1 MNNID
6 IYKQD
11 LIENGQKVG
20 LMTIIRGL
28 FPKNVPEENIKHIMR
43 GVVDNYVENRP
54 HNTFVLEDSSCAY
67 VIIEDMNG
75 LSFTKYKQ

>member
-1 MNNID
+1 MDNIE

-11 LIENGQKVG
+11 LLKDGQKAG
-20 LMTIIRGL
+20 LMTIIRGS

-54 HNTFVLEDSSCAY
+54 HNTFVLENSFCAY
-67 VIIEDMNG
+67 VIIENMNE
-75 LSFTKYKQ
+75 LFFTKYNQ